1 MVSLLVFSDG
11 VGVLFTHFDVKRVED
26 VTASDFVA
34 TMEETCEILGE
45 MSNKEYLALRSIMGT
60 MPHLNLVFEELGI
73 YHKEHKVPA
82 KVLKSI

>member
-1 MVSLLVFSDG
+1 
-11 VGVLFTHFDVKRVED
+11 
-26 VTASDFVA
+26 
-34 TMEETCEILGE
+34 